1 MTTPPRTH
9 TPPAARGSLIELKQ
23 LLKEFDTALLTSV
36 TPEGL
41 IRSRPMAV
49 QDSDEVLDCDLW
61 FVTSSDST
69 KVGEIVQDRQV
80 GVGAYRA
87 RDKSWLSISAWA
99 SFERDEELIRRLFK
113 PAWKAWFPS
122 GADDPTIVLLKLQVE
137 RAEYWEPAGG
147 RARVLYERVKARLR
161 GEAADAHLEP
171 PKTV

>member
-1 MTTPPRTH
+1 MPTH
-9 TPPAARGSLIELKQ
+9 KTSAPASRGSLVELKQ

-41 IRSRPMAV
+41 IHSRPMAV

-61 FVTSSDST
+61 FVTSSDSA

-80 GVGAYRA
+80 GVGAYRT
-87 RDKSWLSISAWA
+87 RDRSWLSISAWA

-113 PAWKAWFPS
+113 PAWKAWFVHGP
-122 GADDPTIVLLKLQVE
+122 DDPSIVLLKLQVE
-137 RAEYWEPAGG
+137 RAEYWEPTGG
-147 RARVLYERVKARLR
+147 RTRVLYELLKARLR
-161 GEAADAHLEP
+161 GEPVDAHLEP